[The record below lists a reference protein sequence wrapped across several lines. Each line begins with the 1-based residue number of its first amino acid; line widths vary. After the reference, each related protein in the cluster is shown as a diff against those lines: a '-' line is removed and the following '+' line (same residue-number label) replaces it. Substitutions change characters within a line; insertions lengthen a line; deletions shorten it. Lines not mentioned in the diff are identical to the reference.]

1 MEKDH
6 EIRILQKSWEDEQD
20 RLNREIQKMQRK
32 VDDLPRAIESAT
44 RSIRSEC
51 DSRVHD
57 ERRKISKTE
66 EKYQDD
72 FEKLRDDM
80 SGEIRRIQ
88 AQCDEKISEYETK
101 LELAHGNRMTSMFQ
115 MREEVES
122 EFTDRMEQLRDMYKG
137 EIENQSA
144 KLESEK
150 EKARALEDTLR
161 KEIAEKQ
168 SEIDELNNYY
178 YKREEELETKINDLL
193 LRLQEQTA
201 LAVKLQAELDEYEW
215 YEEEEEEGG
224 GQQEEKEELINPRP
238 ASSRG
243 RPSSRGPHSRP
254 PSTKPLEQHRL
265 GCRKNSTS
273 FIAFSVN
280 SHNIPLLSDILP
292 AMPSQKRPKQPQRPP
307 PHITPTTNR

>member
-57 ERRKISKTE
+57 ERRKITKTE

-215 YEEEEEEGG
+215 YEEDEEEGG
-224 GQQEEKEELINPRP
+224 GQQEENKDPHPRP
-238 ASSRG
+238 PSSRG
-243 RPSSRGPHSRP
+243 RPHSRP
-254 PSTKPLEQHRL
+254 PSTKPLDQHRL
-265 GCRKNSTS
+265 DRQNKMAVY
-273 FIAFSVN
+273 IAFSVT
-280 SHNIPLLSDILP
+280 SHNIPVLSDILP

-307 PHITPTTNR
+307 PHITQTINR